1 MGVKTP
7 SGIVPDVKL
16 LLGLILMSLCVT
28 GAFAQGAVTST
39 ILKGVDYLDVGR
51 CTIDDEKYL
60 LTESEVQ
67 EIIELKC
74 RTNGIKVLNRNAFDT
89 TEEYMQ
95 ALLTKFKGLKSAA
108 IRFDILQVSTPDGRC
123 AYTMKLFVNEI
134 ARLERNKDMVVARVF
149 EEEVVGLANTEN
161 MKQKMREFVEK
172 KMDKLC
178 LELLRANEK

>member
-1 MGVKTP
+1 M
-7 SGIVPDVKL
+7 
-16 LLGLILMSLCVT
+16 T

-51 CTIDDEKYL
+51 CAVDDDKYL
-60 LTESEVQ
+60 LTERELQ

-74 RTNGIKVLNRNAFDT
+74 RTTGIKVLNRNAFDT
-89 TEEYMQ
+89 TEQYIE
-95 ALLTKFKGLKSAA
+95 ALTTKFKGLKSAA
-108 IRFDILQVSTPDGRC
+108 VCFDILQVSTSSGQC
-123 AYTMKLFVNEI
+123 VYTMKLYVNEI
-134 ARLERNKDMVVARVF
+134 ARLERNKDIVVARVF
-149 EEEVVGLANTEN
+149 EEEVVGIAATEN